1 MTPTHFP
8 PWCLS
13 PWKIRPPQS
22 PQQSPMSC
30 SASYYSSPPPSLPL
44 APSKYVHSYPGVIR
58 IPAFHRAQSLSALA
72 KCILTEV
79 LRLCQNVDGKSDQRN
94 GARWAG
100 QEAGCRSLPPAGR
113 CAFLHKGLVSH
124 LAHLPVSVPRATH
137 AVSRAPSSGG
147 FRQDRTG
154 WWLAGGGGRLHPP
167 LLVLLQPSLVVR
179 GERSSSEV
187 VRVSSGLSVVLKLLG
202 AHVFANLRQGTDW
215 NTANL

>member
-1 MTPTHFP
+1 M
-8 PWCLS
+8 
-13 PWKIRPPQS
+13 
-22 PQQSPMSC
+22 
-30 SASYYSSPPPSLPL
+30 
-44 APSKYVHSYPGVIR
+44 
-58 IPAFHRAQSLSALA
+58 
-72 KCILTEV
+72 LTESLISV
-79 LRLCQNVDGKSDQRN
+79 MERDGPDRKQ
-94 GARWAG
+94 A
-100 QEAGCRSLPPAGR
+100 LPPAGR

-187 VRVSSGLSVVLKLLG
+187 VLVSSGLSVVLKLLG
-202 AHVFANLRQGTDW
+202 AHVFANLRQGTD
-215 NTANL
+215 